1 MVLEPDA
8 EVSSNFGENDL
19 KIPVVRI
26 NKIEQPIQF
35 MEAASKKK
43 RRMLPFYCCMII
55 IFVIN
60 QVLICLCCEAAKP
73 VKTMRLLVSWCHFLY
88 VVFLFPNILYRST
101 WN

>member
-8 EVSSNFGENDL
+8 EVSCNFGENDL

-43 RRMLPFYCCMII
+43 RRMLPLYCCMIV

-73 VKTMRLLVSWCHFLY
+73 VKTMRLLVSWCHFFY
-88 VVFLFPNILYRST
+88 VVFPNILYRST